1 MSNKVLKPKKCSLYQ
16 FTQTYANNID
26 NCIEFFI
33 SMKWPDGFSC
43 DHCDCHEYY
52 LIKRVGKTKTS
63 YLLECKKCHKQH
75 SLLSNTIFQSCNLDL
90 YKLLLGIFLFF
101 NENKGLTAV
110 DLCSML
116 DVNYKSALLL
126 ETKCRILMSLSN
138 SDKLLESH
146 FYEADV
152 FNVGAKSKN
161 KAGRASEQ
169 QEILGVL
176 STDKENNYPR
186 YIKLRLLKDYT
197 SLSLKRNIEKNC
209 VLYHDAIL
217 NTDGEKGFNIL
228 NTQIQVKNEKVN
240 YEEKNHRLFWLNIII
255 GNIKNNITGI
265 YHGVAK
271 RDMPLFVNEQEYRF
285 NHRYTGNNMMNKI
298 KEYIQRSF
306 PISHRQIVYILNIS
320 VSYFSCSANS

>member
-1 MSNKVLKPKKCSLYQ
+1 
-16 FTQTYANNID
+16 
-26 NCIEFFI
+26 
-33 SMKWPDGFSC
+33 
-43 DHCDCHEYY
+43 
-52 LIKRVGKTKTS
+52 
-63 YLLECKKCHKQH
+63 
-75 SLLSNTIFQSCNLDL
+75 
-90 YKLLLGIFLFF
+90 
-101 NENKGLTAV
+101 
-110 DLCSML
+110 ML

-126 ETKCRILMSLSN
+126 ETKCRILMSLSH

-161 KAGRASEQ
+161 KAGRASKQ

-285 NHRYTGNNMMNKI
+285 NHRYTGNNMLNKI

-320 VSYFSCSANS
+320 VSYFSCTANS

>member
-1 MSNKVLKPKKCSLYQ
+1 
-16 FTQTYANNID
+16 
-26 NCIEFFI
+26 
-33 SMKWPDGFSC
+33 
-43 DHCDCHEYY
+43 
-52 LIKRVGKTKTS
+52 
-63 YLLECKKCHKQH
+63 
-75 SLLSNTIFQSCNLDL
+75 
-90 YKLLLGIFLFF
+90 
-101 NENKGLTAV
+101 
-110 DLCSML
+110 
-116 DVNYKSALLL
+116 
-126 ETKCRILMSLSN
+126 MSLSN

-161 KAGRASEQ
+161 KAGRGSEQ

-176 STDKENNYPR
+176 STDKENNYPQ

-197 SLSLKRNIEKNC
+197 GLSLKKNIERNC
-209 VLYHDAIL
+209 VLYQDAIL

-285 NHRYTGNNMMNKI
+285 NHRYTGNNMLNKV
-298 KEYIQRSF
+298 KEYLRKLF
-306 PISHRQIVYILNIS
+306 PIDHRQIVYILNIS
-320 VSYFSCSANS
+320 SNYFICANN